1 MKIARVLSWTLLGL
15 LGGWYVLC
23 VTSFVDDRWRHFVDS
38 ALYVLTAKS
47 LAAGEGYVYQGQPF
61 FLRPPG
67 LSWVLSFVEPDALA
81 PRSMHLVI
89 QGSAVAAVV
98 AVMLAMRRLHGSVMG
113 LVVALLVAVSPLTTG
128 AFNKIFSG
136 LPFLA
141 LLFAGA
147 WLVMPGRDGRQV
159 GLWRGFAGA
168 VLLAASLWMRSI
180 GLLILPGLVLVDV
193 FRKEGRRWQGAAL
206 AAVVFV
212 LWVPWVSW
220 ASSAAAEAPRPSTQL
235 GLFDYQSAMFHVDK
249 RDPDSALVDPDGW
262 MARLVENVDGIT
274 ETVGVVLVG
283 TAEGPFPGLATLL
296 LAAAILFTWWRR
308 RSLLDWYALTYCIV
322 MLLYFTFVDRLL
334 LGLVPMIYSS
344 LLYSVEE
351 LSKLWASGDQASR
364 KPIYCVGLFKVLAP
378 TRLTEIA
385 VIRVGGA
392 QVQHIQPGAVVWVR
406 RRGRIERHGLFLHDS
421 RTERTR
427 CPSGCLESVGHV
439 EGEASREFEVNR
451 HRGMRAPILV
461 RTAGFQIAP
470 RWGASGRLELCRRGS
485 EMHEFACVCARFSQP
500 KCVTAWWP

>member
-15 LGGWYVLC
+15 LGGWCVLC

-249 RDPDSALVDPDGW
+249 RDPDSALVDLDGW

-364 KPIYCVGLFKVLAP
+364 KPIYCVGLVAVLLLAVGGVRAPDTMKFDMVSSHNWEQVDSVAAEWVRSNTEQGAPVLYLKAPVLAA
-378 TRLTEIA
+378 LTDHP
-385 VIRVGGA
+385 VYSYRNL
-392 QVQHIQPGAVVWVR
+392 PGTWPE
-406 RRGRIERHGLFLHDS
+406 G
-421 RTERTR
+421 
-427 CPSGCLESVGHV
+427 CPSVDWAIFTPNTSKNDRNEKAVRQRA
-439 EGEASREFEVNR
+439 GEPKLIACDW
-451 HRGMRAPILV
+451 LV
-461 RTAGFQIAP
+461 ADGAGY
-470 RWGASGRLELCRRGS
+470 RMVKNSLRVYDLRR
-485 EMHEFACVCARFSQP
+485 
-500 KCVTAWWP
+500 